1 MEDIYGLIGN
11 PLTHSFSQRYFTEK
25 FSGNQVKAVYQN
37 FELET
42 IMQFPSLFQKGM
54 NLRGLN
60 ITIPYKES
68 ILPFLDELQEDA
80 ETIGAVNCIRFHEKK
95 LIGYNTD
102 HTGFQQSIQPLLQRT
117 HRKALVFGSGGSS
130 KSIEFALEQMGID
143 HLVVSRNYTKKNSLH
158 YTDINKKHLDEYTIL
173 VNCTPL
179 GMYPNIETCIPIDF
193 EHINENH
200 LLFDL
205 VYNPTETIFLKKG
218 RERGAITK
226 NGYEMLTIQA
236 DESWRI
242 WNLS

>member
-1 MEDIYGLIGN
+1 MKDIYGLVGN

-25 FSGNQVKAVYQN
+25 FTGNHVKASYQN

-42 IMQFPSLFQKGM
+42 IMQFPSLFKKGM

-68 ILPFLDELQEDA
+68 ILPFLDELQADA

-130 KSIEFALEQMGID
+130 KSIEFALQQMGID

-158 YTDINKKHLDEYTIL
+158 YSDIRKKHLDEYTIL

-179 GMYPNIETCIPIDF
+179 GMYPNIETCLPIDF
-193 EHINENH
+193 DYINETH

-242 WNLS
+242 WNL